1 SAGPEH
7 RRGAG
12 RAGAEAVRLRHPR
25 DHGVARR
32 REGAWHDSE
41 GAGAWPP
48 RLLGPPGLLPDD
60 DARLGSP
67 APHRRRLGGGD
78 RYPPGH
84 WPDRPRQCRR
94 PVWTRTP
101 PRRAAEPGRHNS
113 GLEPAGRGA
122 SRSDAGRDRITAQPP
137 GSEMA
142 MNATTPEPTT
152 QAATFVTRCRD

>member
-1 SAGPEH
+1 
-7 RRGAG
+7 
-12 RAGAEAVRLRHPR
+12 
-25 DHGVARR
+25 
-32 REGAWHDSE
+32 
-41 GAGAWPP
+41 
-48 RLLGPPGLLPDD
+48 
-60 DARLGSP
+60 

-78 RYPPGH
+78 GYPPGH

-152 QAATFVTRCRD
+152 QAATFVTRCRDGYDKANPAVRAVYHHGFWSVFGLLIGYTALPRRIDIVCSQCGAVFNSITDRRELAKFRYREPRVDE